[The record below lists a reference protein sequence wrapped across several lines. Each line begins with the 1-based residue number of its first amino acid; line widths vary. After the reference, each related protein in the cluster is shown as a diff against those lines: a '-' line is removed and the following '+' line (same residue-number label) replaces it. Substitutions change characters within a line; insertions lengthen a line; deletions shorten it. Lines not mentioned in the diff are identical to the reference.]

1 MILMINDVEKLQSNE
16 KKNIKL
22 FLTIFDYLVL
32 NNKCIRFSILYET
45 LTQEEETLHVNL
57 SCICRRELVSRKT
70 RQ

>member
-16 KKNIKL
+16 KKNIVL
-22 FLTIFDYLVL
+22 FFTFFVYLVQ

-57 SCICRRELVSRKT
+57 SCVCRRELVSRKT